1 MKLSLTGVAFKNLQR
16 TAGYGEASY
25 NIYETFKKL
34 GLDVGIELPKA
45 NIELCFTDPA
55 NIRFLDPNSYKICYV
70 AWESTDM
77 TKEAKAILNKADEI
91 WATSPWTAEVYK
103 KIFPDKKIFVYKHG
117 INEMWKPK
125 LREKAHKPFTFLHI
139 GEPFSRKDGQLVV
152 DCFTELFGKD
162 ENYRLVLKC
171 SGINTTRVWNEKYN
185 TLSSPSAEYK
195 NILEITP
202 PLTTDQMVG
211 LYDLCDVFVYPSW
224 GEGFG
229 FQPLQALASG
239 MPVISTS
246 AWSDYKKYIN
256 YEIDYSI
263 VRSPWQKVH
272 QGDMMKPDKNHLK
285 HLMLK
290 SVVEY
295 ESLLK
300 ETYKNAFIIHEEY
313 DWVKVSE
320 PAVKRLQEIYKNL

>member
-1 MKLSLTGVAFKNLQR
+1 
-16 TAGYGEASY
+16 
-25 NIYETFKKL
+25 
-34 GLDVGIELPKA
+34 
-45 NIELCFTDPA
+45 
-55 NIRFLDPNSYKICYV
+55 
-70 AWESTDM
+70 M
-77 TKEAKAILNKADEI
+77 TLI
-91 WATSPWTAEVYK
+91 
-103 KIFPDKKIFVYKHG
+103 
-117 INEMWKPK
+117 
-125 LREKAHKPFTFLHI
+125 
-139 GEPFSRKDGQLVV
+139 
-152 DCFTELFGKD
+152 FGKD

-272 QGDMMKPDKNHLK
+272 QGDMMKTDKNHLK